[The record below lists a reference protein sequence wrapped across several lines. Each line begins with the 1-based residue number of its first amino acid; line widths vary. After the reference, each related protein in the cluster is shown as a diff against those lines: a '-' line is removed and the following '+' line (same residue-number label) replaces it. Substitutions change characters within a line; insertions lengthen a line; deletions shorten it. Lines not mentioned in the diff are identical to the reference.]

1 MMKGSIRSICE
12 IRLTRNRAK
21 SIRTERHP
29 FACSFELSSPI
40 WKEALDISVDRVAIS
55 AMIVTLLTWVGASKL
70 DGATHDQNAEYLNK
84 LAQSSK
90 RR

>member
-12 IRLTRNRAK
+12 IRLTRNRAT
-21 SIRTERHP
+21 SIALERHP
-29 FACSFELSSPI
+29 SACSFERSSLVG
-40 WKEALDISVDRVAIS
+40 KEALDIFVDRVAIS
-55 AMIVTLLTWVGASKL
+55 AMIVTLLAWVGASKL

-84 LAQSSK
+84 FAQSSK